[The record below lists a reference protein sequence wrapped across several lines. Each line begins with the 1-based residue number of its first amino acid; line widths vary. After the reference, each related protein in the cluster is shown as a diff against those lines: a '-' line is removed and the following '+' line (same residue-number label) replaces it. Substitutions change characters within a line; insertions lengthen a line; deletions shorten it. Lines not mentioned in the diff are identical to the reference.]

1 MAYFKKDVHE
11 KTYLDIVSSCG
22 GTYSISSW
30 IPDIWTNIRPNIRQC
45 IQPDTGYP
53 DKYPNVLF
61 RQLRVMIK
69 YLSLPDSDAKDTH
82 HVLRNHLQDMG
93 QGQVGNVAVII
104 LNKILFYERYM
115 ALPLKTVLNLS

>member
-1 MAYFKKDVHE
+1 M
-11 KTYLDIVSSCG
+11 
-22 GTYSISSW
+22 
-30 IPDIWTNIRPNIRQC
+30 
-45 IQPDTGYP
+45 QPDTGYL
-53 DKYPNVLF
+53 DIYPNDLF